1 MKTAALNRTKIGD
14 ERIFKKRQVQVK
26 IFYKMISLAV
36 KMVIIVM
43 LLVII
48 LVPRQKTKNI

>member
-1 MKTAALNRTKIGD
+1 MKTTALNRTKIGD
-14 ERIFKKRQVQVK
+14 ERIFKKREVQVK
-26 IFYKMISLAV
+26 IFYKMISVAV